1 MERRVQLTP
10 MPSHTSSSRELSG
23 EDFERYP
30 VGRIRDKAELT
41 RAERHLSGC
50 PACAQRGKAMAGY
63 IYAMREALQRFDNQR
78 AAIGRPCEAPST
90 VPTE

>member
-1 MERRVQLTP
+1 
-10 MPSHTSSSRELSG
+10 MPSHTHTTSSRELTG

-30 VGRIRDKAELT
+30 MGRIRDKAELT

-63 IYAMREALQRFDNQR
+63 IYAMREALQRFDSQN
-78 AAIGRPCEAPST
+78 AAIGRPSEAPAT
-90 VPTE
+90 VPTV